1 MKGLPFLFFAVAA
14 ICGLIGMVWGIQMS
28 ATGDHGLSPA
38 HAHLNLL
45 GWVSLAIYGTFYHLV
60 PKAAEGTLSKIHAGL
75 AILGVVMIVPGI
87 AMAINQSGETLAKLG
102 SVVTILSM
110 VMFIVVLFAKGRA

>member
-1 MKGLPFLFFAVAA
+1 
-14 ICGLIGMVWGIQMS
+14 
-28 ATGDHGLSPA
+28 
-38 HAHLNLL
+38 
-45 GWVSLAIYGTFYHLV
+45 
-60 PKAAEGTLSKIHAGL
+60 
-75 AILGVVMIVPGI
+75 MIVPGI